1 MRIGQRKAMI
11 QEHGL
16 GRKKAAPFSA
26 PAKSC
31 VILARAAVSKT
42 TLPDRANK
50 LAANASVVPPSR
62 LLALDL
68 GARRIGVAVS
78 DELRL
83 TVRPLPALRRSSW
96 KQLLRE
102 IKNLREQF
110 DARGVVIGLPLRL
123 DGTEGDAAHEA
134 RRIARNIELSLDVPV
149 YLQDERLTSREAEN
163 ELRAE
168 RITEEE
174 LKARVDSA
182 AAVII
187 LRDFLAHGSSS
198 GN

>member
-1 MRIGQRKAMI
+1 MI
-11 QEHGL
+11 QERGL
-16 GRKKAAPFSA
+16 GRKKAAPFSTPPKA
-26 PAKSC
+26 C
-31 VILARAAVSKT
+31 VILARAAFET
-42 TLPDRANK
+42 TLPDRDDK
-50 LAANASVVPPSR
+50 LDADATVAPHGR

-68 GARRIGVAVS
+68 GTRRVGVAVS

-83 TVRPLPALRRSSW
+83 TARPLPALRRSNW
-96 KQLLRE
+96 KRLLRE

-110 DARGVVIGLPLRL
+110 DARGVVIGLPLSL

-149 YLQDERLTSREAEN
+149 YLQDERLTSCESEN